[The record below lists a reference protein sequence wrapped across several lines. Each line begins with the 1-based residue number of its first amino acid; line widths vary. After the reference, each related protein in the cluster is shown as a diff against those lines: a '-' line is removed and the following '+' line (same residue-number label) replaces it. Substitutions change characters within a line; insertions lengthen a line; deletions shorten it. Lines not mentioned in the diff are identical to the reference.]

1 MMRSMVCEVR
11 IMISYTSHL
20 VPVFVNGARKIYCL
34 TLFVFSQESQE
45 KRQQLLEKVQEP
57 KFWFVL
63 PASTYNRT

>member
-1 MMRSMVCEVR
+1 MMRSMVLEFG

-45 KRQQLLEKVQEP
+45 KRQLLERVQEP
-57 KFWFVL
+57 KFWSVL
-63 PASTYNRT
+63 PASPYNRT